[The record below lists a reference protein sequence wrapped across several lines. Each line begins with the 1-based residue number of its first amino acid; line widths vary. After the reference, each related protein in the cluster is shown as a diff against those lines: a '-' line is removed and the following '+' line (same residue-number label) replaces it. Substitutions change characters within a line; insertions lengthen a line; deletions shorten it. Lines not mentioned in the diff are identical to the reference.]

1 MQEDVIFEKNKECE
15 ALLARKRWAGY
26 ELEVFG
32 LN

>member
-26 ELEVFG
+26 ELGVFG